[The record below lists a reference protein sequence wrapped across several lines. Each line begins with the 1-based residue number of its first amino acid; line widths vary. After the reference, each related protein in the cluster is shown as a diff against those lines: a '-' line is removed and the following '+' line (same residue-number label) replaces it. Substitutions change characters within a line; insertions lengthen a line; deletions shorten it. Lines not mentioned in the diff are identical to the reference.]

1 MQVTVQWPAVL
12 KQSAC
17 KRMGK
22 KQTVRNYVATST
34 NGVNSAGHVTQGDW
48 LSSANLQAIFNR
60 QAGSTKQLLSLCYF
74 FHLNCCPSINR
85 PFACRFTQLATAANK
100 PSFDIIWIVVPCYK
114 FLPIATALL
123 LRNIT

>member
-1 MQVTVQWPAVL
+1 MTVQWPAVL

-60 QAGSTKQLLSLCYF
+60 QAGSTKQLLSLCRF
-74 FHLNCCPSINR
+74 SHLH
-85 PFACRFTQLATAANK
+85 K
-100 PSFDIIWIVVPCYK
+100 
-114 FLPIATALL
+114 LL
-123 LRNIT
+123 L

>member
-1 MQVTVQWPAVL
+1 
-12 KQSAC
+12 
-17 KRMGK
+17 MGK
-22 KQTVRNYVATST
+22 KQMVRNYVATST

-85 PFACRFTQLATAANK
+85 PFICGFAQLATVANK
-100 PSFDIIWIVVPCYK
+100 PMFGIIQPLFLATYSPYCYCV
-114 FLPIATALL
+114 IAKEF
-123 LRNIT
+123 ITSIKNFTRGVNEF